1 MTRGTFYIFTPST
14 VYNTTEF
21 NGDMYFEGCGKEAAE
36 GMQKVDSPE
45 DLLSFAL
52 TFNKNNHHYPVE
64 EITISRMAEYERF
77 LNMDNYFDSY
87 SSDYVFIK
95 NATGHDLLFT
105 FKDGNYILP
114 TDKSGVSYFGHSV
127 DDEFPSNLNAF
138 RPATADETIQDAC
151 SKYDVVLNEED
162 KNSILELINK
172 ESKPHLMRITGIYDN
187 LESYAK
193 EYVLTEKKLDSWI
206 IPYFD
211 FKKYAKDIDTSFML
225 QLNSGKVVFIKKI
238 KTE

>member
-1 MTRGTFYIFTPST
+1 MTRGTFYIFTPSA

-21 NGDMYFEGCGKEAAE
+21 NGDMYFDGCGKEAAE
-36 GMQKVDSPE
+36 GMQKVESPE

-64 EITISRMAEYERF
+64 EITITRRTEYECF
-77 LNMDNYFDSY
+77 FNMDNYFDTY
-87 SSDYVFIK
+87 LSDYIFIK
-95 NATGHDLLFT
+95 NATGHDLLFA
-105 FKDGNYILP
+105 FKDGNYVLP
-114 TDKSGVSYFGHSV
+114 AGKSGVNNFGYSV
-127 DDEFPSNLNAF
+127 DSEFPSNLNAF
-138 RPATADETIQDAC
+138 RPATAEETIQDAC

-162 KNSILELINK
+162 KNSLLELINK
-172 ESKPHLMRITGIYDN
+172 ESKPHLMRIAGIYNN

-193 EYVLTEKKLDSWI
+193 EYVLTEMHLDSWI

-211 FKKYAKDIDTSFML
+211 FSKYAKNIDTSSML

-238 KTE
+238 KI